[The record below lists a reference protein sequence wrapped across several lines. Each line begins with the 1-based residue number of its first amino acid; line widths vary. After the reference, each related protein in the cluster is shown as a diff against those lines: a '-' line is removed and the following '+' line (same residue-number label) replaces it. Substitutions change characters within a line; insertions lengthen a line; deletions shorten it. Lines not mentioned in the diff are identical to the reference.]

1 VGIIKEEIAAS
12 VTLPSADTIT
22 LKSTRSK
29 DFLHEVELED
39 ILNRID
45 DLDIGTELHYVS
57 TGKWCLHHLIQALC
71 LKIGKGARIRITSW
85 MITEEPARQLVS
97 MVQNGLISKLTLI
110 LDERIMDRRPQVI
123 QLLEQHSNIAIFFAK
138 IHAKVSV
145 IIKDDSCFTVVGS
158 ANLTRNPRIE
168 VGAVFV
174 NNEIAAFHCAWMA
187 DVMSDYE
194 NRIHSGDASGNRG
207 ICKSCFQS
215 KGNSCTHQCKP
226 SAI

>member
-1 VGIIKEEIAAS
+1 MGIIKEEIAAS

-110 LDERIMDRRPQVI
+110 LDERIMDRRPQCGWRATTQAAKSWCAFVAPTTAGGVTCSPALATQWRHAI
-123 QLLEQHSNIAIFFAK
+123 RSPSLRWAKTRCASCVSARTLL
-138 IHAKVSV
+138 
-145 IIKDDSCFTVVGS
+145 
-158 ANLTRNPRIE
+158 
-168 VGAVFV
+168 VF
-174 NNEIAAFHCAWMA
+174 
-187 DVMSDYE
+187 
-194 NRIHSGDASGNRG
+194 
-207 ICKSCFQS
+207 
-215 KGNSCTHQCKP
+215 
-226 SAI
+226 